1 MAGLVPAISIGVAR
15 TCLPYRDGRNRSGH
29 DNGSVVAAL
38 TNPSPPRRE
47 FGDAMPAVMLLVVV
61 GASAVVVGH
70 LAVVL
75 WLSWTDG
82 SPGDPG
88 LTYTARNFVEVF
100 SDPRTFAVLLD
111 TVDFSLISLLVA
123 LAFGIPAAWLA
134 ERTDLPAKT
143 LLFTLMAVGLLI
155 PGFAAAMGWLFL
167 LHPRIGLL
175 NQLLVSSF
183 DLAAAPLNI
192 NSIAGMAWVQGLNL
206 APLAFIMTAAVFRA
220 MDPTLEEA
228 ARMHGAGPVM
238 VLRRITV
245 RLAWPGILAAAIY
258 VFMTAFAAFD
268 VPAIIGWGNRI
279 FTFTTY
285 LYLLLNPQDSLPR
298 YGLGAALS
306 TVAMVIAALMS
317 WWYGAM
323 QRRSRRFAVVTGRA
337 YRPRIVRLGRRR
349 LAAWSFVGV
358 YFLLAKVVPITLLG
372 WSSLLPFFQLPS
384 ARAFASASLAHYF
397 SLPWNLVLDG
407 LWNTSIL
414 AVLTPSLT
422 LALSL
427 AFSWIVLRSKFPGR
441 GSFDFIAFLPHAV
454 PSIVFG
460 VGALLLTLFVIQRAL
475 PIYGTVW
482 ILLVVFTIA
491 RLSYGTRMTNGGLI
505 QIHPELE
512 ESALMSGASSWHAFA
527 RISLPL
533 LAPTLLYAW
542 LWIALLIFRELT
554 LAVILS
560 TADNLTFPVVVW
572 SLWLGGGLGQASALA
587 VVMLL
592 MMTPMIVIYWAFARR
607 QGLLAT

>member
-1 MAGLVPAISIGVAR
+1 MSLSSR
-15 TCLPYRDGRNRSGH
+15 LRD
-29 DNGSVVAAL
+29 
-38 TNPSPPRRE
+38 
-47 FGDAMPAVMLLVVV
+47 FGEAMPAIMLVVV
-61 GASAVVVGH
+61 AGASVAVVCP

-75 WLSWTDG
+75 WLSWTNG
-82 SPGDPG
+82 SPGDPD
-88 LTYTARNFVEVF
+88 LTYTAQNFVEVF
-100 SDPRTFAVLLD
+100 SDARTFAVLLD
-111 TVDFSLISLLVA
+111 TIDFSLIALLVA

-134 ERTDLPAKT
+134 ERTDFPAKS

-175 NQLLVSSF
+175 NQLLMSSF
-183 DLAAAPLNI
+183 HLAGPPFSI
-192 NSIAGMAWVQGLNL
+192 NSIAGMGWVQGLNL
-206 APLAFIMTAAVFRA
+206 APLAFIMTAAVFRSL
-220 MDPTLEEA
+220 DPTLEEA
-228 ARMHGAGPVM
+228 AQVHGADGFT

-258 VFMTAFAAFD
+258 IFMTAFAAFD

-317 WWYGAM
+317 AWYGAM

-337 YRPRIVRLGRRR
+337 YRPKIVRLGRRR
-349 LAAWSFVGV
+349 PAAWCFVGG
-358 YFLLAKVVPITLLG
+358 YFVLGKALPIALLG

-384 ARAFASASLAHYF
+384 ARAFATISLAHYF
-397 SLPWNLVLDG
+397 SLPWGLVLTA
-407 LWNTSIL
+407 LWNTSVL

-422 LALSL
+422 LVLSL

-441 GSFDFIAFLPHAV
+441 AAFDFIAFLPHAV

-482 ILLVVFTIA
+482 ILLIVFTIA
-491 RLSYGTRMTNGGLI
+491 RLSYATRMTNSGLI

-512 ESALMSGASSWHAFA
+512 ESALISGGTAWDAFA

-592 MMTPMIVIYWAFARR
+592 TMTPMIAIYWLLARR
-607 QGLLAT
+607 QGLLAS

>member
-1 MAGLVPAISIGVAR
+1 MPSAAP
-15 TCLPYRDGRNRSGH
+15 PHGH
-29 DNGSVVAAL
+29 NL
-38 TNPSPPRRE
+38 
-47 FGDAMPAVMLLVVV
+47 GDAMPAVMLLTVIATSLMVLCL
-61 GASAVVVGH
+61 

-75 WLSWTDG
+75 WLSLTNG
-82 SPGDPG
+82 SPGDPD
-88 LTYTARNFVEVF
+88 LTYTVQNFVEVF
-100 SDPRTFAVLLD
+100 SDPRTFTVLVD
-111 TVDFSLISLLVA
+111 TIDFSLVALVVA

-134 ERTDLPAKT
+134 ERTDFPAKT

-175 NQLLVSSF
+175 NQFLISSF
-183 DLAAAPLNI
+183 HLAGPPLDI
-192 NSIAGMAWVQGLNL
+192 STVAGMGWVQGLNL
-206 APLAFIMTAAVFRA
+206 VPLAFIMTAAVFRA

-228 ARMHGAGPVM
+228 AQMHGAGAIT

-245 RLAWPGILAAAIY
+245 RLAWPGIMAAAIY
-258 VFMTAFAAFD
+258 IFMTAFAAFD

-323 QRRSRRFAVVTGRA
+323 QRRSRRFAVVSGRA
-337 YRPRIVRLGRRR
+337 YRPRIVRLGRHR
-349 LAAWSFVGV
+349 LAAWGFVGV
-358 YFLLAKVVPITLLG
+358 YFVLGKVLPIALLG

-384 ARAFASASLAHYF
+384 GRAFATVSLEHYF
-397 SLPWNLVLDG
+397 SLPWGLVLTG
-407 LWNTSIL
+407 LWNTSVL

-422 LALSL
+422 LVLSL
-427 AFSWIVLRSKFPGR
+427 AFSWIVLRSRYPGR
-441 GSFDFIAFLPHAV
+441 AGFDFIAFLPHAV

-482 ILLVVFTIA
+482 ILLIVFTVA
-491 RLSYGTRMTNGGLI
+491 RLSYGTRMTNSGLI

-512 ESALMSGASSWHAFA
+512 ESALMSGATAWGAFA
-527 RISLPL
+527 RISVPL

-592 MMTPMIVIYWAFARR
+592 MMTPMIVIYWLFARR
-607 QGLLAT
+607 QGLLAS

>member
-1 MAGLVPAISIGVAR
+1 VPAP
-15 TCLPYRDGRNRSGH
+15 L
-29 DNGSVVAAL
+29 
-38 TNPSPPRRE
+38 NPTPSRGK
-47 FGDAMPAVMLLVVV
+47 FGDAMPAVMLAVVV
-61 GASAVVVGH
+61 GASLVILCH

-75 WLSWTDG
+75 WLSWTNG
-82 SPGDPG
+82 SPGDPD
-88 LTYTARNFVEVF
+88 LTYTAQNFVEVF

-111 TVDFSLISLLVA
+111 TFEFSLISLVVA

-134 ERTDLPAKT
+134 ERTDFPAKT
-143 LLFTLMAVGLLI
+143 LLFTLMAVGLLL

-175 NQLLVSSF
+175 NQLLMSSF
-183 DLAAAPLNI
+183 HLAGPPL
-192 NSIAGMAWVQGLNL
+192 SISTVPGMGWVQGLNL
-206 APLAFIMTAAVFRA
+206 APLAFIMTAAVFRS

-228 ARMHGAGPVM
+228 AQMHGAGAFT

-245 RLAWPGILAAAIY
+245 RLAWPGIMAAAIY
-258 VFMTAFAAFD
+258 IFMTAFAAFD

-285 LYLLLNPQDSLPR
+285 LYLLLNPQDALPR

-306 TVAMVIAALMS
+306 TVAMAIAALMS

-323 QRRSRRFAVVTGRA
+323 QRRSRRFAVVSGRA
-337 YRPRIVRLGRRR
+337 YRPKIVKLGRRR
-349 LAAWSFVGV
+349 RAAAWCFVGG
-358 YFLLAKVVPITLLG
+358 YLMLGKVLPIALLG

-384 ARAFASASLAHYF
+384 ARALATISLTHYF
-397 SLPWNLVLDG
+397 SLPWDLVLTG
-407 LWNTSIL
+407 LWNTAIL
-414 AVLTPSLT
+414 AALTPSLT
-422 LALSL
+422 LVLSL

-441 GSFDFIAFLPHAV
+441 AGFDFIAFLPHAV

-482 ILLVVFTIA
+482 ILLIVFTIA
-491 RLSYGTRMTNGGLI
+491 RLSYATRMTNSGLI

-512 ESALMSGASSWHAFA
+512 ESALMSGGTAWDAFA
-527 RISLPL
+527 RISVPL

-592 MMTPMIVIYWAFARR
+592 MMTPMIVVYWLLARR
-607 QGLLAT
+607 QGLLAS

>member
-1 MAGLVPAISIGVAR
+1 MTTQDIMP
-15 TCLPYRDGRNRSGH
+15 SGAE
-29 DNGSVVAAL
+29 S
-38 TNPSPPRRE
+38 SPRRRD

-61 GASAVVVGH
+61 IASAVVLAH

-75 WLSWTDG
+75 WLAWTSG
-82 SPGDPG
+82 SPGEPD
-88 LTYTARNFVEVF
+88 LTYTTQNFVEVF
-100 SDPRTFAVLLD
+100 SDPRTFAVLRD
-111 TVDFSLISLLVA
+111 TIEFSLISLAVA

-134 ERTDLPAKT
+134 ERTDFPAKT

-175 NQLLVSSF
+175 NQLLMSGLH
-183 DLAAAPLNI
+183 LAGPPLDI
-192 NSIAGMAWVQGLNL
+192 TGIAGMGFVQGLNL
-206 APLAFIMTAAVFRA
+206 APLAFIMTAAVFRS

-228 ARMHGAGPVM
+228 AQMHGASGIT

-258 VFMTAFAAFD
+258 IFMTAFAAFD

-285 LYLLLNPQDSLPR
+285 LYLLLNPQDVLPR

-306 TVAMVIAALMS
+306 TVAMAIAALMS
-317 WWYGAM
+317 AWYGAM
-323 QRRSRRFAVVTGRA
+323 QQRSRRFAVVTGKA
-337 YRPRIVRLGRRR
+337 YRPKIVKLGRRR
-349 LAAWSFVGV
+349 LAAWGFIGLYLVLGKV
-358 YFLLAKVVPITLLG
+358 LPIALLI

-384 ARAFASASLAHYF
+384 GRALATISLAHYV
-397 SLPWNLVLDG
+397 SLPWELVATA

-422 LALSL
+422 LVISL

-441 GSFDFIAFLPHAV
+441 GGFDFIAFLPHAV
-454 PSIVFG
+454 PSIIFG

-482 ILLVVFTIA
+482 ILLIVFTIA
-491 RLSYGTRMTNGGLI
+491 RLSYGTRMTNSGLI
-505 QIHPELE
+505 QIHGELE
-512 ESALMSGASSWHAFA
+512 ESALMSGGTSWDAFS

-587 VVMLL
+587 VVMLV
-592 MMTPMIVIYWAFARR
+592 MMTPMIVVYWLFARR

>member
-1 MAGLVPAISIGVAR
+1 MERMVPAI
-15 TCLPYRDGRNRSGH
+15 TK
-29 DNGSVVAAL
+29 
-38 TNPSPPRRE
+38 PPRPGT
-47 FGDAMPAVMLLVVV
+47 FDNAMPAVMLLVVTA
-61 GASAVVVGH
+61 ASAVVLCL

-75 WLSWTDG
+75 WLSLTDG
-82 SPGDPG
+82 SPGDPD
-88 LTYTARNFVEVF
+88 LSYTAQNFVEVF
-100 SDPRTFAVLLD
+100 SDPRTFSVLRD
-111 TVDFSLISLLVA
+111 TVAFSFVALLVA

-134 ERTDLPAKT
+134 ERTDFPAKT

-175 NQLLVSSF
+175 NQLLMSNF
-183 DLAAAPLNI
+183 HLAAAPLNI
-192 NSIAGMAWVQGLNL
+192 NSIVGMGWVQGLNL

-228 ARMHGAGPVM
+228 AQMHGAGALM

-245 RLAWPGILAAAIY
+245 RLAWPGILAASIY
-258 VFMTAFAAFD
+258 IFMTAFAAFD

-279 FTFTTY
+279 FTFSTY

-306 TVAMVIAALMS
+306 TVAMVMAALMS
-317 WWYGAM
+317 VWYGAM
-323 QRRSRRFAVVTGRA
+323 QARARRFAVVTGRA
-337 YRPRIVRLGRRR
+337 YRPKMVRLGRRR
-349 LAAWSFVGV
+349 AAAWGFIGV
-358 YFLLAKVVPITLLG
+358 YMVLGKVLPIALLG

-384 ARAFASASLAHYF
+384 GRALATISLTHYV
-397 SLPWNLVLDG
+397 SLPWDLVG
-407 LWNTSIL
+407 TALWNTSVL

-422 LALSL
+422 LVLSL

-441 GSFDFIAFLPHAV
+441 AGFDVIAFLPHAV

-460 VGALLLTLFVIQRAL
+460 VGALLLTLFVLQRAL

-482 ILLVVFTIA
+482 VLLVVFTVA
-491 RLSYGTRMTNGGLI
+491 RLSYGTRMTNSGLI

-512 ESALMSGASSWHAFA
+512 ESALMSGASAWDAFA

-572 SLWLGGGLGQASALA
+572 SLWQNGGLGQASALA

-592 MMTPMIVIYWAFARR
+592 MMTPMIAIYWLFARR
-607 QGLLAT
+607 QGLLSA

>member
-1 MAGLVPAISIGVAR
+1 
-15 TCLPYRDGRNRSGH
+15 
-29 DNGSVVAAL
+29 
-38 TNPSPPRRE
+38 
-47 FGDAMPAVMLLVVV
+47 MPLLMLI
-61 GASAVVVGH
+61 AVVSASLVILCH

-75 WLSWTDG
+75 WLAWTNG
-82 SPGDPG
+82 SPGDPD
-88 LTYTARNFVEVF
+88 LSYTAQNFVEVF
-100 SDPRTFAVLLD
+100 SDPRTFTVLID
-111 TVDFSLISLLVA
+111 TFEFSSISLAVA
-123 LAFGIPAAWLA
+123 LVFGIPAAWLA
-134 ERTDLPAKT
+134 ERTDFPAKT

-167 LHPRIGLL
+167 LHPRIGLV
-175 NQLLVSSF
+175 NQLLMSSF
-183 DLAAAPLNI
+183 HLAGPPLSI
-192 NSIAGMAWVQGLNL
+192 STIAGMGWVQGLNL

-228 ARMHGAGPVM
+228 ARMHGAGPFT

-258 VFMTAFAAFD
+258 IFMTAFAAFD

-306 TVAMVIAALMS
+306 TVAMAIAALMS

-323 QRRSRRFAVVTGRA
+323 ARRSRRFAVVTGRA
-337 YRPRIVRLGRRR
+337 YRPKIVRLGRRR
-349 LAAWSFVGV
+349 FVAWGFVGV
-358 YFLLAKVVPITLLG
+358 YFVLGKVLPIALLA

-384 ARAFASASLAHYF
+384 ARALASVSLAHYF
-397 SLPWNLVLDG
+397 SLPWDLVLTG

-414 AVLTPSLT
+414 AVLAPSLALG
-422 LALSL
+422 LAL
-427 AFSWIVLRSKFPGR
+427 AFSWVVLRSRFPGR
-441 GSFDFIAFLPHAV
+441 AVFDFIAFLPHAV

-482 ILLVVFTIA
+482 ILLIVFTIA
-491 RLSYGTRMTNGGLI
+491 RLSYATRMTNSGLI

-512 ESALMSGASSWHAFA
+512 ESALMSGASAFGAFA

-592 MMTPMIVIYWAFARR
+592 MMTPMIAIYWLLARR

>member
-1 MAGLVPAISIGVAR
+1 MP
-15 TCLPYRDGRNRSGH
+15 
-29 DNGSVVAAL
+29 AL
-38 TNPSPPRRE
+38 TNPSPRLRDL
-47 FGDAMPAVMLLVVV
+47 GDAMPVIMLLVVA
-61 GASAVVVGH
+61 GASIVVVGH

-75 WLSWTDG
+75 WLSWTNG
-82 SPGDPG
+82 SPGDPD
-88 LTYTARNFVEVF
+88 LTYTAQNFVEVF
-100 SDPRTFAVLLD
+100 SDPRTFTVLRD
-111 TVDFSLISLLVA
+111 TIDFSLIALAVA

-134 ERTDLPAKT
+134 ERTDFPAKT

-175 NQLLVSSF
+175 NQFLMSSF
-183 DLAAAPLNI
+183 HLAGPPL
-192 NSIAGMAWVQGLNL
+192 SISSVTGMGFVQGLNL
-206 APLAFIMTAAVFRA
+206 APLAFIMTAAVFRS

-228 ARMHGAGPVM
+228 AQMHGASPFT

-258 VFMTAFAAFD
+258 IFMTAFAAFD

-285 LYLLLNPQDSLPR
+285 LYLLLNPQDALPR

-306 TVAMVIAALMS
+306 TVAMAIAALMS

-337 YRPRIVRLGRRR
+337 YRPKIVKLGRRR
-349 LAAWSFVGV
+349 VAAWCFIGLYFVLG
-358 YFLLAKVVPITLLG
+358 KVLPIALLG

-384 ARAFASASLAHYF
+384 ARAFATISFTHYF
-397 SLPWNLVLDG
+397 SLPWDLVLTA

-441 GSFDFIAFLPHAV
+441 AGFDFIAFLPHAV

-482 ILLVVFTIA
+482 ILLIVFTIA
-491 RLSYGTRMTNGGLI
+491 RLSYGTRMTNSGLI

-512 ESALMSGASSWHAFA
+512 ESALMSGATAWDAFA
-527 RISLPL
+527 RISVPL

-560 TADNLTFPVVVW
+560 TSDNLTFPVVVW

-592 MMTPMIVIYWAFARR
+592 MMTPMIVVYWLFARR
-607 QGLLAT
+607 QGLLAA